1 MSANLLREIT
11 PLTQGDCFTLFSRI
25 KYEFDFPLH
34 CHEEFE
40 LNFIQN
46 AKGAKRVIGDH
57 LEVIDELEL
66 VLVGPNLPHAWF
78 TNKLKGKEVKEIT
91 IQFHRDLFDE
101 KFLHR
106 NQMSFIRT
114 MLEHSKRGILFS
126 PQTTQTIMRVF

>member
-1 MSANLLREIT
+1 MSTNLLREIT
-11 PLTQGDCFTLFSRI
+11 PLTQGDCFTVFSRI

-46 AKGAKRVIGDH
+46 ARGAKRVIGDH
-57 LEVIDELEL
+57 IEVIDELEL

-101 KFLHR
+101 KFLA
-106 NQMSFIRT
+106 S
-114 MLEHSKRGILFS
+114 S
-126 PQTTQTIMRVF
+126 PNEFYQEYA